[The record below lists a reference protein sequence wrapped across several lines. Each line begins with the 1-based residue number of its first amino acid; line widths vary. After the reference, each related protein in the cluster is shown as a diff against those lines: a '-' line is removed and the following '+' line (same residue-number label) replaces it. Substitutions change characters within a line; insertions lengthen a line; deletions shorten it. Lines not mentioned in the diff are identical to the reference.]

1 MAVVVQTTLNKIVQ
15 YGLLPEDARIEIS
28 VDAARELDREL
39 KQGPARD
46 SDTTSDD
53 FVNFNFQRTWRQGRV
68 PPKSVFG
75 TDYDYYNVIAD
86 QVKFLWMRWTG
97 GADDPDTF
105 GHNAFAGVS
114 PKVPLSRSLGIWQ
127 NGTEVT
133 FSTPLEGPQ
142 IDIGPKVDYG
152 LFLEKWKTGRNP
164 VAFSVILANIGAIHA
179 IASRLNADWSG
190 AHHIYAAVSK
200 PGGKGPDFSP
210 ITRRLRTKKQI
221 ELFPFVRIQ
230 PRHR

>member
-1 MAVVVQTTLNKIVQ
+1 MAVVVQTTLGKIVKD
-15 YGLLPEDARIEIS
+15 GLLPDDVRMDIS
-28 VDAARELDREL
+28 VEAATALDREL
-39 KQGPARD
+39 KQGPARE

-53 FVNFNFQRTWRQGRV
+53 FVNWNFKKTWRRGTV
-68 PPKSVFG
+68 PPKSTFG

-86 QVKFLWMRWTG
+86 QVYFLWRRWTG
-97 GADDPDTF
+97 ASEDPDTF
-105 GHNAFAGVS
+105 GRNAFAGVS
-114 PKVPLSRSLGIWQ
+114 PKVSLSRSLGIWQ

-152 LFLEKWKTGRNP
+152 LFLEKWMTGRNP
-164 VAFSVILANIGAIHA
+164 QAFSVILANIGALHA
-179 IASRLNADWSG
+179 IAARLNADWGG

-200 PGGKGPDFSP
+200 PGGKGPEFNP
-210 ITRRLRTKKQI
+210 ITRRLRTQPV

-230 PRHR
+230 SRHR